1 MAVRKIPFTVNVR
14 QNKNLNSS
22 AYGMYYPVA
31 DTKETLDLK
40 GFARHLVQHGKET
53 DYGKCVLF
61 LQNVVDC
68 LQELLCQNQSVKLDG
83 LGTFAA
89 YIQATK
95 GGYQTIQELVAD
107 LDGSIQGVHVRFIP
121 ENAGDEQDR
130 LTSVAMKEKCSFTAG
145 YKLESYVYQNG
156 KGKNVRGQRKTNLE
170 SILNPEPSGNG
181 DDGGGGGNGG

>member
-1 MAVRKIPFTVNVR
+1 MAIRKIPFTVNVR

-31 DTKETLDLK
+31 DVKKTLDLK
-40 GFARHLVQHGKET
+40 DFARHLVQHGKET

-95 GGYQTIQELVAD
+95 GGD
-107 LDGSIQGVHVRFIP
+107 HPG
-121 ENAGDEQDR
+121 AG
-130 LTSVAMKEKCSFTAG
+130 G
-145 YKLESYVYQNG
+145 
-156 KGKNVRGQRKTNLE
+156 
-170 SILNPEPSGNG
+170 
-181 DDGGGGGNGG
+181 